1 MPIFIFSLNFKGHE
15 LIKGVS
21 QFLEYSKT
29 INSVAKA
36 FEEAIAIIQIW
47 HEEGLCW
54 APVVCSP
61 DYTSESPTEVLK
73 NTDSWAQHRL
83 INLVSGVGYVFTSA
97 PQPLP
102 GD

>member
-36 FEEAIAIIQIW
+36 FEEAIAIIQI
-47 HEEGLCW
+47 
-54 APVVCSP
+54 
-61 DYTSESPTEVLK
+61 
-73 NTDSWAQHRL
+73 
-83 INLVSGVGYVFTSA
+83 
-97 PQPLP
+97 
-102 GD
+102 